1 MLLYK
6 HEDSSD
12 LKVKIEI
19 INKTC
24 SFTFLSLHIWVFEL
38 CICREMSVK
47 KSAYANR
54 GQRHRILFKLELQA
68 IVG

>member
-19 INKTC
+19 ITKTC
-24 SFTFLSLHIWVFEL
+24 TFAFLSLCIWGFQL
-38 CICREMSVK
+38 CICRGMSVK
-47 KSAYANR
+47 KNAYANR